1 MSDLSVIPRPDTWY
15 QDVPRSI
22 SKQAAFGL
30 VLMLVTFG
38 GFGTWAMMAP
48 LAAAVIA
55 QGSFVAT
62 GQNKIVQHL
71 EGGIIADILVK
82 EGDRVTEGQVML
94 TLDQTLALATTREL
108 TLRRIRLEATQ
119 ARLMAEQQHL
129 DELVFPAHLEAERDD
144 PQAAMILD
152 GQTLAFQA
160 SSASLAND
168 ISVISRNLEALDIRT
183 TGYGIQLDATQ
194 SQLALL
200 AEELEAKTQL
210 VESGLSRRSEALAL
224 RRAMLEADGQVGRLQ
239 AEIAEL
245 TEMRAKFD
253 AQISKTRDDYSR
265 NALTQLQTIESELES
280 VREQQRKSKNILNRT
295 DVIAPVSGTVVRL
308 YYHTTGGVVET
319 GRPIVEI
326 LPSDAPLIIEVL
338 IPRTSI
344 DDVHVGQKATVR
356 LTGLNQRTT
365 PVLNGT
371 VNYRLGRC
379 HRRRLQRHPA
389 RGLSVPCDHLARGN
403 AAGPELLADT
413 RDAGRNHDPDGGTH
427 LRAIPGETCA
437 GQHVAG
443 LPRTIGF
450 PGNTL

>member
-371 VNYRLGRC
+371 VNYLSADAIADGSNGT
-379 HRRRLQRHPA
+379 RREVYLSHVTISPEEMQRVQNFSP
-389 RGLSVPCDHLARGN
+389 
-403 AAGPELLADT
+403 T
-413 RDAGRNHDPDGGTH
+413 
-427 LRAIPGETCA
+427 PGM
-437 GQHVAG
+437 
-443 LPRTIGF
+443 P
-450 PGNTL
+450 